1 MLVQDRKALKGSLHV
16 PFVYSLCGVV
26 RSVCLSTCRRPDV
39 LSKLALQSSS
49 PSGIWPFCTLVLSQP
64 DYHMEKNQHQPTA
77 AVGRA
82 QSEAVGQVRFSEL
95 I

>member
-1 MLVQDRKALKGSLHV
+1 MFHL
-16 PFVYSLCGVV
+16 FILCVV

-82 QSEAVGQVRFSEL
+82 QSEAVGQVQFSEL